1 MRRYDIDWLRVLAL
15 GLLIIYH
22 AIVSFQPWGYLIAFP
37 QNEDFLEK
45 LWIPMGLINIW
56 RIPIL
61 FIISGMGVRFA
72 MGSRNWRALLKDRT
86 IRIFVP
92 YIFGFFFI
100 CPINLYLASI
110 YYKEIELGGYIPNP
124 GHLWFL
130 GNIFTYVLLLL
141 IILVYLKNNP
151 DNSIFRF
158 LKNTFRRPFGIY
170 IMSLPFL
177 IEALLLQPNEYASF
191 ANTPHG
197 FWLGIICF
205 LTGFILISLKD
216 VFWKAVSGV
225 KRWALAIALLLYWIR
240 LIGFELGGPNVLQAF
255 ESFSWMLAIFG
266 FGSSYLNKP
275 SKQLAYLS
283 QAVYPVYILHMPLQF
298 FFSLFILPLALPA
311 IFKLLLVLIG
321 TFCGSLLLYD
331 LIIKRLKFIRP
342 LFGLKI

>member
-22 AIVSFQPWGYLIAFP
+22 ATVSFQPWGYLIAFP
-37 QNEDFLEK
+37 QNEDSLDK
-45 LWIPMGLINIW
+45 LWILMGLINIW
-56 RIPIL
+56 RIPLL

-72 MGSRNWRALLKDRT
+72 MGSRNWKSLLKDR
-86 IRIFVP
+86 IVRIFVP

-110 YYKEIELGGYIPNP
+110 YFEKIELGGYIPNP

-130 GNIFTYVLLLL
+130 GNIFMYVLLLL

-151 DNSIFRF
+151 DNLIFRF
-158 LKNTFRRPFGIY
+158 LKNTFRRSFGIY
-170 IMSLPFL
+170 IIALPFL
-177 IEALLLQPNEYASF
+177 FEALLLEPKDYPSF

-216 VFWKAVSGV
+216 VFWKAVSDV
-225 KRWALAIALLLYWIR
+225 KKWALPIALLLYWIR

-255 ESFSWMLAIFG
+255 ESISWMLAIFG

-283 QAVYPVYILHMPLQF
+283 RAVYPVYILHMPLQF

-311 IFKLLLVLIG
+311 IFKLLLVLIS
-321 TFCGSLLLYD
+321 TFSGSLVLYD
-331 LIIKRLKFIRP
+331 LVIKRLKFIRS
-342 LFGLKI
+342 LFGIKI